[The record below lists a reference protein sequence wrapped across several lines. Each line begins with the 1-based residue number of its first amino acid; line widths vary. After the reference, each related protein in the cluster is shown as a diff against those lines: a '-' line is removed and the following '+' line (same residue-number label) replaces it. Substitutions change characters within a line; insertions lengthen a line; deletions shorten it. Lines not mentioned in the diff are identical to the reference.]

1 MADSPQAAGDPQAQ
15 LRAVDITDEV
25 VPPSKGPD
33 SPSTTTYDP
42 RRDREKVRGRI
53 AVLLLALLAGTILGI
68 FLLLWLGTIDVP
80 GAKELLA
87 VLVSPLVGLVGAA
100 TGFYYGGK
108 G

>member
-1 MADSPQAAGDPQAQ
+1 MG
-15 LRAVDITDEV
+15 
-25 VPPSKGPD
+25 
-33 SPSTTTYDP
+33 
-42 RRDREKVRGRI
+42 EKVNDFGLYRLFADYGRI

-80 GAKELLA
+80 GAKEFLA

-108 G
+108 D